1 MSQSEGGLKVKTYL
15 VTGGAGFIGSHIAE
29 ELVRRGERVR
39 VLDNFLT
46 GKRENL
52 SAFQNFI
59 ELIEGDIRDL
69 ETCRRSLRRVDYVLH
84 QAALPSVPRSIEE
97 PLLSH
102 DINVNGTLNL
112 LVAAVEAKVRK
123 FVFASSSSVYGD
135 DPELPKREES
145 QGKPLSPYAV
155 HKITAEKYCQVFHEI
170 YGLETICLRYF
181 NVFGPHQDPA
191 SQYAAAIP
199 LFIMQMLKGERPQ
212 IFGDGEQSRDFTH
225 VANVVEANIRAVEAP
240 AAAGGQIFNI
250 ACGERTTVNAMASE
264 IANLLGV
271 SSVPFYTDPR
281 PGDSLHSFADIEM
294 ARTILRFEP
303 ALAFKQG
310 LKRTVAW
317 YRKRS

>member
-1 MSQSEGGLKVKTYL
+1 MKTYL
-15 VTGGAGFIGSHIAE
+15 VTGGAGFIGSHISE

-52 SAFQNFI
+52 STFQNLI

-69 ETCRRSLRRVDYVLH
+69 ETCQRSLRGVDYVLH
-84 QAALPSVPRSIEE
+84 QAALPSVPRSIQE

-112 LVAAVEAKVRK
+112 LVAAVEAKVKK

-135 DPELPKREES
+135 DPELPKKEES

-181 NVFGPHQDPA
+181 NVFGPHQDPS

-199 LFIMQMLKGERPQ
+199 LFITLMLKGERPQ

-225 VANVVEANIRAVEAP
+225 VANVVEANIRAIEAP
-240 AAAGGQIFNI
+240 AAAAGQIFNI
-250 ACGERTTVNAMASE
+250 ACGERTTINAMASE
-264 IANLLGV
+264 IASLLGV
-271 SSVPFYTDPR
+271 AIVPFYADPR
-281 PGDSLHSFADIEM
+281 PGDILHSYAAIEK
-294 ARTILRFEP
+294 ARKILGFEP
-303 ALAFKQG
+303 SVGFKQA
-310 LKRTVAW
+310 LKKTVAW
-317 YRKRS
+317 YKKRS